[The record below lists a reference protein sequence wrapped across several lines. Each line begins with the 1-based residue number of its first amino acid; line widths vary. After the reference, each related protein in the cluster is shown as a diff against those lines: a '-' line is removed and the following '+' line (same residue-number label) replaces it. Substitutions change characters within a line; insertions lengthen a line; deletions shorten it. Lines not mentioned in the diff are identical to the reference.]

1 MFSAQEEDPECE
13 EEFRGKQMQIK
24 HIRKE
29 MNALELFRT
38 PHKYGGNIA
47 HTGSATKAI
56 APPANKLG
64 TKKDIKPIMGN
75 KMKNSRVAEG
85 LEKAKVLAEKKK
97 KLSELNAK

>member
-1 MFSAQEEDPECE
+1 
-13 EEFRGKQMQIK
+13 
-24 HIRKE
+24 

-47 HTGSATKAI
+47 HTGSSTKAIAPPTKTI

-97 KLSELNAK
+97 KLAELNAK